1 MSRMLARAKV
11 KLENARNSY
20 LKIDTDEAYRDDCC
34 YNLQQSIEMVL
45 KAIVELY
52 GEQYAENHDLR
63 ANINIL
69 NRKDINIPLQTEIRN
84 MASTIYGWETES
96 MYLDSFVALNED
108 IKDAFEIADTLI
120 KYASDLVIVDN
131 TKDIKDIP
139 DRQL

>member
-1 MSRMLARAKV
+1 MSRMLSRAKV

-20 LKIDTDEAYRDDCC
+20 IKIDIDDAYRDDCC

-69 NRKDINIPLQTEIRN
+69 NKMGIDIPLQKEIRN
-84 MASTIYGWETES
+84 MASTIYGWEAES
-96 MYLDSFVALNED
+96 RYLDSFVALNED
-108 IKDAFEIADTLI
+108 IKDAFEVAETLI
-120 KYASDLVIVDN
+120 KYAGNLVVIDK
-131 TKDIKDIP
+131 TEDMKDIP

>member
-1 MSRMLARAKV
+1 
-11 KLENARNSY
+11 
-20 LKIDTDEAYRDDCC
+20 
-34 YNLQQSIEMVL
+34 MVL

-52 GEQYAENHDLR
+52 GEQYVESHDLR
-63 ANINIL
+63 ANFNIL

-96 MYLDSFVALNED
+96 RYLDSFVALNED
-108 IKDAFEIADTLI
+108 IKDAFEIAETLI
-120 KYASDLVIVDN
+120 KYACDLVIVDK